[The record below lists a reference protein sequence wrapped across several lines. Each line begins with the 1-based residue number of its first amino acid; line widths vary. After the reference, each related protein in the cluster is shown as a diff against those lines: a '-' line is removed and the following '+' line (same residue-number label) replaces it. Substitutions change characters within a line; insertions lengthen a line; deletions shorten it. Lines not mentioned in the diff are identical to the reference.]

1 MKGKHR
7 LEKLNHTWYL
17 VINASI
23 DGTSSPTNLS
33 IVLYCD
39 SSRVHAGEYLF
50 NEKNNQDKQEISSNN
65 RPKQNTHNKP
75 SEQKK
80 VPEKREK
87 MIVTHSAAGTE
98 SRTYARSR

>member
-33 IVLYCD
+33 IVLYCE
-39 SSRVHAGEYLF
+39 SSFVHAGEYLLRRR
-50 NEKNNQDKQEISSNN
+50 SSA
-65 RPKQNTHNKP
+65 RPP
-75 SEQKK
+75 GDDDDGG
-80 VPEKREK
+80 R
-87 MIVTHSAAGTE
+87 G
-98 SRTYARSR
+98 RTLRR

>member
-1 MKGKHR
+1 MKDKHR

-39 SSRVHAGEYLF
+39 NSRVHAGEYLF

-65 RPKQNTHNKP
+65 RPTQHTHNKP
-75 SEQKK
+75 SKPKKKSQKNGK
-80 VPEKREK
+80 K
-87 MIVTHSAAGTE
+87 
-98 SRTYARSR
+98 